1 MLKICLNHCFFFEM
15 KDRNIYLLTKSRLQ
29 GTQMCSGNNDYF
41 GIFCYFVEDI
51 MNHSHTL
58 QNVSITSSK
67 KKKLHTL
74 QNVSITRFKELTT
87 IQKRILREH

>member
-1 MLKICLNHCFFFEM
+1 MITLVF
-15 KDRNIYLLTKSRLQ
+15 
-29 GTQMCSGNNDYF
+29 
-41 GIFCYFVEDI
+41 FCYLIEEI
-51 MNHSHTL
+51 MNNLHTL
-58 QNVSITSSK
+58 QNVSITSSSKK